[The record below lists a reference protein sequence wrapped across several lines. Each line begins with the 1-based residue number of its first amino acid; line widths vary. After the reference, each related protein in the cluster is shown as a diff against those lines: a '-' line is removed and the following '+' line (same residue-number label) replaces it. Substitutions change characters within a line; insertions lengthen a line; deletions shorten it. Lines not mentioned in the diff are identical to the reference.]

1 MNGTIQNPD
10 YIKNKLFNK
19 IIDIFKKNL
28 IRISEQQLDNIFG
41 LINNK
46 VSEKAFTGAL
56 LQIDQNYKFDND
68 NENII
73 NNENINLNENENSF
87 EEKKQFFE
95 IKSKNKDNKQE
106 ILDYFFDNNNSNNN
120 INKENE
126 KGKEKEK
133 NNLLININQQ
143 NELNDN
149 RDLSELKSNTINNNE
164 PKKSKGFC
172 VKQFSFEDFVLNKN
186 GNLNDH

>member
-87 EEKKQFFE
+87 EEKKKFFE

-143 NELNDN
+143 NELTDN